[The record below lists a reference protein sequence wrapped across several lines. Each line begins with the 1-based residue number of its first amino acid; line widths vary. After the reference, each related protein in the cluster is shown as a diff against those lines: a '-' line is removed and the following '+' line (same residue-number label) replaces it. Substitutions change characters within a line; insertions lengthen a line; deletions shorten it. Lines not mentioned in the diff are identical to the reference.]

1 MIDTYRNNPAV
12 SGTEV
17 VRAAA
22 GASVRQFHNREFS
35 HPAQVAMRIGTY
47 AHALVFEPGECAAR
61 YAVPFTEPA
70 GLPTTMEAK
79 RAWLAE
85 RDVATPAKLRAAE
98 VDALFQEH
106 GGPSRERLFA
116 DYARTVLGEIPNA
129 DEWARAL
136 AIRDAVMSHPT
147 ARELIHGGTEA
158 ESEFYWLDP
167 ETGVECKGKL
177 DLLGTFRGRRCVISD
192 LKTGSKKSPDE
203 IRRTMRYDN
212 KWMQFFHYLNGLEFN
227 GQRVDG
233 VFIIGA
239 DTSGPDVEVCVC
251 EISLD
256 SMFSMSGQYAK
267 ALKRAAQLKAA
278 SPEFDGADGFG
289 VEVFNIRL

>member
-17 VRAAA
+17 VKAAT

-35 HPAQVAMRIGTY
+35 HSAQVAMRIGTY
-47 AHALVFEPGECAAR
+47 AHALVFEPVEAETR
-61 YAVPFTEPA
+61 YAPPFVEPV
-70 GLPTTMEAK
+70 GLPGTMDAK

-85 RDVATPAKLRAAE
+85 RDVAAPAKLKAAE
-98 VDALFQEH
+98 IDALFREH
-106 GGPSRERLFA
+106 GGPSRDVLFA
-116 DYARTVLGEIPNA
+116 EYARTVHGEIPNA

-136 AIRDAVMSHPT
+136 QIRDAVLAHPT
-147 ARELIHGGTEA
+147 AAELIRGGTEA

-177 DLLGTFRGRRCVISD
+177 DLLGTFRGQRCVISD
-192 LKTGSKKSPDE
+192 LKTGSGKSPDGL
-203 IRRTMRYDN
+203 RRAMRYEH
-212 KWMQFFHYLNGLEFN
+212 KWMQFFHYLNGLEMN
-227 GQRVDG
+227 GRRVDG

-256 SMFSMSGQYAK
+256 SMFSMSGQYAR
-267 ALKRAAQLKAA
+267 ALKRAAKLKAA